1 MLQSM
6 GSPRVIYDWV
16 SEQQTES
23 QQEGEA
29 EGDRGSHRGRR
40 DTGLCAKR
48 SSGFTSVKDK
58 GF

>member
-16 SEQQTES
+16 TEQQTES

-40 DTGLCAKR
+40 DTGPCAKR